1 LQIITNVIDYEMDI
15 GLAVDAGRFH
25 HQWMPD
31 QISIEKAALNS
42 TTIVQLN
49 RIGHVIRERSLIGR
63 VNAIHILPDGRLKAG
78 ADWRGVNSAIGY

>member
-1 LQIITNVIDYEMDI
+1 MVAGSPGGSTIPTTVLQIITNVIDYEMDI

-42 TTIVQLN
+42 NNNSTAEPN
-49 RIGHVIRERSLIGR
+49 RTCNQGRSLIGR
-63 VNAIHILPDGRLKAG
+63 VNAIHISLTA
-78 ADWRGVNSAIGY
+78 A